1 MCFACNSS
9 HNLRMILYD
18 YESSKL
24 MICYV
29 VVPVFGST
37 KRGLTHETPLLQ
49 AVVRF
54 FSLLREWTV
63 LSAAIALVAR
73 LHNVLRDEPSLE
85 LICEYTALWPSVV
98 SKSVLC
104 ISTFTF

>member
-1 MCFACNSS
+1 
-9 HNLRMILYD
+9 
-18 YESSKL
+18 
-24 MICYV
+24 MICYI
-29 VVPVFGST
+29 VVPVFGSS

-85 LICEYTALWPSVV
+85 LIFEYTALWPSVV
-98 SKSVLC
+98 SKSVVSILALSIC
-104 ISTFTF
+104 